1 MGHAEYAKR
10 ATRNLV
16 GKARLKRI
24 GIYAGTFNPIHAG
37 HIGFALQAK
46 EAAKLDEVCFLPER
60 HPRQKTGAEHY
71 GHRVAMITKAIKPYS
86 AFTVGELPDI
96 RFTVKK
102 TLPEL
107 EKRYKDDQLV
117 ILLGSDL
124 VPHLGSWEY
133 ATRLLSGCE
142 LVVGIRE
149 GDDEQVIKHALE
161 QLPAIP
167 KNIYLFQS
175 YGDDIS
181 STKIRDAL
189 LSGTYTKGLLTSVQR
204 YSNKHWLYVTVAAN
218 SQ

>member
-1 MGHAEYAKR
+1 MGHAASAGHVIENSAEK
-10 ATRNLV
+10 
-16 GKARLKRI
+16 GSLKRI

-46 EAAKLDEVCFLPER
+46 QAANLDEVCFLPER
-60 HPRQKTGAEHY
+60 HPRQKVGAEHY

-86 AFTVGELPDI
+86 AFSVGELPDI

-107 EKRYKDDQLV
+107 ESRYRGSQLV
-117 ILLGSDL
+117 LLIGSDL
-124 VPHLGSWEY
+124 VPHLGSWDY
-133 ATRLLSGCE
+133 AVRLLGSCE

-149 GDDEQVIKHALE
+149 GDDEHVIKEALE
-161 QLPAIP
+161 KLPIIP

>member
-1 MGHAEYAKR
+1 M
-10 ATRNLV
+10 
-16 GKARLKRI
+16 
-24 GIYAGTFNPIHAG
+24 
-37 HIGFALQAK
+37 
-46 EAAKLDEVCFLPER
+46 
-60 HPRQKTGAEHY
+60 
-71 GHRVAMITKAIKPYS
+71 
-86 AFTVGELPDI
+86 
-96 RFTVKK
+96 
-102 TLPEL
+102 PEL

-161 QLPAIP
+161 ELPAIP

-204 YSNKHWLYVTVAAN
+204 YSNKHWLYVTVGKTS
-218 SQ
+218 SQF